1 MGKEALKII
10 ESMHE
15 IFKKKGLKLSVA
27 ESCTGGLISHYITML
42 PGASTFFEA
51 GVVTYS
57 AESKMR
63 IFGLSLETISSY
75 GVVSQETAI
84 EMAERIRLLTK
95 TDCALST
102 TGNLGPDVLEG
113 KDVGLV
119 YTAVSMYGKIFVK
132 ELRLKGERQEI
143 KERRLF
149 QPWNFFLR

>member
-63 IFGLSLETISSY
+63 
-75 GVVSQETAI
+75 
-84 EMAERIRLLTK
+84 
-95 TDCALST
+95 
-102 TGNLGPDVLEG
+102 
-113 KDVGLV
+113 
-119 YTAVSMYGKIFVK
+119 
-132 ELRLKGERQEI
+132 
-143 KERRLF
+143 
-149 QPWNFFLR
+149 